1 LVHSFINIIFNKSSE
16 ENNNEATDTLPWNPY
31 YLQANHN

>member
-1 LVHSFINIIFNKSSE
+1 VTRRKWQ
-16 ENNNEATDTLPWNPY
+16 NEATATLPWNPY